1 MLSLSRQPGETIV
14 VTTASGERIR
24 FTVAFCRGNRA
35 QIHVNA
41 PKTVRVDREEVDQK
55 RQQGERSF

>member
-1 MLSLSRQPGETIV
+1 MLSLTHQAGETIV
-14 VTTASGERIR
+14 ATTASGERIR
-24 FTVAFCRGNRA
+24 FTVASCRPGRA

-41 PKTVRVDREEVDQK
+41 PKNVRVDREEVDQK